1 MSPFLLQIE
10 PLFQKALFNLALLL
24 ANELKRP
31 EDSVPYLERNLQ
43 INPSHV
49 KSYLLLGDIAVNH
62 LKNTELAEK
71 VSFDD
76 WVIVAE
82 VTSYWVIAVEVVSDW
97 FVAVEVAFDWFI
109 VVKVTSNWFIAVNVT
124 SDRVIVAEVTSDWF
138 VAVEVAS
145 DWFIVVKV
153 TSDWFITVN
162 MTFDW
167 FIIVK
172 VHLIGLVQWK

>member
-43 INPSHV
+43 INPGHV

-62 LKNTELAEK
+62 LKNTDLAEK
-71 VSFDD
+71 VS
-76 WVIVAE
+76 VN
-82 VTSYWVIAVEVVSDW
+82 
-97 FVAVEVAFDWFI
+97 DWFI
-109 VVKVTSNWFIAVNVT
+109 AVKVTSDW
-124 SDRVIVAEVTSDWF
+124 VIVAEVTSDWF

-153 TSDWFITVN
+153 TSDWFIAVN
-162 MTFDW
+162 VTFDW
-167 FIIVK
+167 FIIVNL
-172 VHLIGLVQWK
+172 HLIGLVQWK